1 MTLRHEGHMQRLVE
15 PGMGPYEGW
24 GVSIEGPK
32 YCGKT
37 WCAESMASSEY
48 SLVYPAGD
56 SQKPIDDVGGPDA
69 LVVAQA

>member
-1 MTLRHEGHMQRLVE
+1 MKDTCRGWSSPEW
-15 PGMGPYEGW
+15 GPMKDG

-37 WCAESMASSEY
+37 WCAESIASSEY